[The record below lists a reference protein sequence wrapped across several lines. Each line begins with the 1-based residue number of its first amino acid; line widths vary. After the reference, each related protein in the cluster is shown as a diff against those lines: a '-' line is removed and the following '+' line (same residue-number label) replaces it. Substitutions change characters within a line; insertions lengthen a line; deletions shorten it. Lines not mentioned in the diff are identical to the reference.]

1 MQQNVLHWS
10 YFGFLFTAPYYLVG
24 LLLCLLGCSV
34 LCRYRKWWAYVLGVV
49 LLALS
54 TGTYQAFIP
63 TALCVMLLHFLRK
76 LTLAENWGWKDLVK
90 DILWYVSACLAFLAL
105 YSLMSKLCLAV
116 THETMTSYKGLDDPF
131 AGGIG
136 MFVQRIKLAY
146 YLFLIPRGSTRSAYM
161 FPYRL
166 HTLYY
171 IFLVVLCVAALL
183 YLEQLWKRSRVRA
196 LSGLLA
202 LGVLPMALNF
212 AHVMLPIH
220 MEQDDIDY
228 LCVAAHKGLY
238 APMGTGLLL
247 CNHPVTP
254 LLHGGTG
261 SLSKL
266 QTMPDMLPDRLE
278 SGTHNMP
285 GIAGLL
291 EGIRYVQR
299 TGVETIAAHERRL
312 TAQAVELLRHTEGI
326 RLFWCEGFRHQTGV
340 LSFVVEGMDCE
351 ELGEAMARQGVAL
364 RAGLHCAPL
373 AHRTVGTLKTGTVRF
388 SPSAFNTSA
397 QVVQFA
403 QILQNTLRKM

>member
-1 MQQNVLHWS
+1 MIYLDSAATTFQKPPAVGRAMTEALASMSSPGRGGHP
-10 YFGFLFTAPYYLVG
+10 LAMRAADTAFR
-24 LLLCLLGCSV
+24 
-34 LCRYRKWWAYVLGVV
+34 CR
-49 LLALS
+49 
-54 TGTYQAFIP
+54 TE
-63 TALCVMLLHFLRK
+63 
-76 LTLAENWGWKDLVK
+76 LAELFGLDGPEGVAFTLNATHALNIAIKSLVPSGGRVV
-90 DILWYVSACLAFLAL
+90 ISGYEHN
-105 YSLMSKLCLAV
+105 AV
-116 THETMTSYKGLDDPF
+116 TRPLHAIPGLSVTVIDTPPFRPDLAAEEFRRAIRQKRPRAVICTHVSNVFGAVLPVEDIARCCRETDTP
-131 AGGIG
+131 
-136 MFVQRIKLAY
+136 
-146 YLFLIPRGSTRSAYM
+146 LIVDASQSA
-161 FPYRL
+161 
-166 HTLYY
+166 
-171 IFLVVLCVAALL
+171 
-183 YLEQLWKRSRVRA
+183 
-196 LSGLLA
+196 
-202 LGVLPMALNF
+202 GVLPVDLAGWGAAF
-212 AHVMLPIH
+212 
-220 MEQDDIDY
+220 
-228 LCVAAHKGLY
+228 VAMPGHKGLY
-238 APMGTGLLL
+238 GPQGTGLLL

-312 TAQAVELLRHTEGI
+312 TAQAVELLRYTEGI

>member
-1 MQQNVLHWS
+1 MIYLDSGATTLEKPPAVARAMAQAVGEMSSPGRGNYPASQKAARTAYDCREAAAELFHVPAPEQVIFTCNATHGLNIAIRTLVRPGCRVAVSGYEHNAVTRVLHS
-10 YFGFLFTAPYYLVG
+10 IPGVEIMVADAPLFRPEQTLEGFHTALRRGVDAVICNHVSNVFGCVQPVG
-24 LLLCLLGCSV
+24 EMAALCAEAGVPFV
-34 LCRYRKWWAYVLGVV
+34 LDASQSAGILPVRMDELHA
-49 LLALS
+49 
-54 TGTYQAFIP
+54 AFIAMP
-63 TALCVMLLHFLRK
+63 
-76 LTLAENWGWKDLVK
+76 G
-90 DILWYVSACLAFLAL
+90 
-105 YSLMSKLCLAV
+105 
-116 THETMTSYKGLDDPF
+116 
-131 AGGIG
+131 
-136 MFVQRIKLAY
+136 
-146 YLFLIPRGSTRSAYM
+146 
-161 FPYRL
+161 
-166 HTLYY
+166 
-171 IFLVVLCVAALL
+171 
-183 YLEQLWKRSRVRA
+183 
-196 LSGLLA
+196 
-202 LGVLPMALNF
+202 
-212 AHVMLPIH
+212 
-220 MEQDDIDY
+220 
-228 LCVAAHKGLY
+228 HKGLY
-238 APMGTGLLL
+238 GPQGTGLLL

-312 TAQAVELLRHTEGI
+312 TAQAVELLRYTEGI